1 MRDLAVEILLGLAV
15 LAAWLGCFGFLR
27 LKSALAR
34 LHCAAFVYVAAGFA
48 VTLAVLVQ
56 DGATDRSLK
65 MIAALSILLLGGAAT
80 SHAIGRA
87 LVLRD
92 GAGR

>member
-1 MRDLAVEILLGLAV
+1 MRALAVEILLGAAV
-15 LAAWLGCFGFLR
+15 LSAWLGCFGFVR
-27 LKSALAR
+27 MKTALAR

-48 VTLAVLVQ
+48 ITLAVLVQ
-56 DGATDRSLK
+56 DGATDRLLK
-65 MIAALSILLLGGAAT
+65 MIAIWAILLLGGAAT

-87 LVLRD
+87 LILRD

>member
-1 MRDLAVEILLGLAV
+1 MAV
-15 LAAWLGCFGFLR
+15 LAAWLGCFGVLR
-27 LKSALAR
+27 LKTALAR

-56 DGATDRSLK
+56 DGGTDRLLK
-65 MIAALSILLLGGAAT
+65 MIAILAIVLLGGAAT

-87 LVLRD
+87 LLLRD

>member
-1 MRDLAVEILLGLAV
+1 MRALAVEVLLGAAV
-15 LAAWLGCFGFLR
+15 FAAWLGCFGFVR
-27 LKSALAR
+27 MKTALAR

-48 VTLAVLVQ
+48 ITLAVLVQ
-56 DGATDRSLK
+56 DGATDRLLK
-65 MIAALSILLLGGAAT
+65 MIAIWAILLLGGAAT

-87 LVLRD
+87 LILRD